1 MKLNNSQFL
10 ILLHRTL
17 IILYNLYESIARSG
31 NFHLKKGRMLTLVGL
46 LKVLHVSASFLNNI
60 FSALKKY

>member
-17 IILYNLYESIARSG
+17 IILYNLYESIARSELCS
-31 NFHLKKGRMLTLVGL
+31 FEKGSNVDLSRLV
-46 LKVLHVSASFLNNI
+46 KSSTCISQFCE
-60 FSALKKY
+60 